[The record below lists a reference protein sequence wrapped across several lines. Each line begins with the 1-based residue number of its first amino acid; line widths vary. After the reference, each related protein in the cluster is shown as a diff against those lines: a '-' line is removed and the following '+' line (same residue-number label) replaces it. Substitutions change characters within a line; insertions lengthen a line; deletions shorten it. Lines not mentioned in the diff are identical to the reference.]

1 MCVCFN
7 DFFSRLK
14 FHLFCGNASGS
25 TISLVHSHFLQP
37 LLQLQRTDRM
47 KNLVLSVLPR
57 CPQQRGVGSRAFR
70 NHRFLSLA
78 YGVESHSP
86 YNFLLVQLWASPLTS
101 RRLPFL
107 LCIRRTLKPTPT
119 SQVYSGDYI

>member
-1 MCVCFN
+1 MCFN

-25 TISLVHSHFLQP
+25 TISPAHSHFPQP
-37 LLQLQRTDRM
+37 LLQPQRTDRM
-47 KNLVLSVLPR
+47 KNLVLSILPR

-70 NHRFLSLA
+70 NQWFLSLA

-101 RRLPFL
+101 RRLPFFL
-107 LCIRRTLKPTPT
+107 WIRKTLKPMPT
-119 SQVYSGDYI
+119 SQVYSVDYI